1 MVSASIYF
9 RLALALHKAGPSAKD
24 IYFLESC
31 REKRGGGGGEI
42 CEHGEAIFNQNVINE
57 NKILQFLKFTKLS

>member
-31 REKRGGGGGEI
+31 REKRGGGVEERYVNMVKQSI
-42 CEHGEAIFNQNVINE
+42 NQTVINE
-57 NKILQFLKFTKLS
+57 NKILQFL